1 MEIEI
6 IDWVIVGL
14 LVFTLFGLSTAVNAV
29 MDIKER
35 QGKANE
41 VLGDIRLEVEDI
53 NRKMER
59 LMP

>member
-6 IDWVIVGL
+6 IDWIILGL
-14 LVFTLFGLSTAVNAV
+14 LVFTLFGLNAAVNAA
-29 MDIKER
+29 MDVKER

-41 VLGDIRLEVEDI
+41 MLGDIKLEVENI
-53 NRKMER
+53 NQKIES